1 MLGLAGTLDRAM
13 STRGQREAARTQAH
27 VITGRVRR
35 WEKKCVANL
44 RARATPTR
52 DSTARSPPTDPARLT
67 DPDRASSPNLPR
79 LQVGPRRGEE

>member
-35 WEKKCVANL
+35 WEKKCVANP
-44 RARATPTR
+44 RARATRTR
-52 DSTARSPPTDPARLT
+52 DATARSPPPIP
-67 DPDRASSPNLPR
+67 PD
-79 LQVGPRRGEE
+79 